1 MNLNLAGTFEN
12 PIEKDLPDFLAAV
25 FDQLLKILWVL
36 VPIVLI
42 YAAITIVSSRGE
54 PGKIQEA
61 KKIIF
66 WTFFVVALVVGGK
79 ELINTLSEA
88 FKGLFEK

>member
-1 MNLNLAGTFEN
+1 
-12 PIEKDLPDFLAAV
+12 
-25 FDQLLKILWVL
+25 
-36 VPIVLI
+36 LI
-42 YAAITIVSSRGE
+42 YAAITIVTSRGE

-66 WTFFVVALVVGGK
+66 WTFFVVALVVGGQ
-79 ELINTLSEA
+79 ELINILSEA

>member
-1 MNLNLAGTFEN
+1 MNLKPGVFVN
-12 PIEKDLPDFLAAV
+12 PISKSLPDFLVAV

-42 YAAITIVSSRGE
+42 YAAITIVTSRGE

-66 WTFFVVALVVGGK
+66 WTFFVVALVVGGQ
-79 ELINTLSEA
+79 ELIKILSEA
-88 FKGLFEK
+88 FKELF